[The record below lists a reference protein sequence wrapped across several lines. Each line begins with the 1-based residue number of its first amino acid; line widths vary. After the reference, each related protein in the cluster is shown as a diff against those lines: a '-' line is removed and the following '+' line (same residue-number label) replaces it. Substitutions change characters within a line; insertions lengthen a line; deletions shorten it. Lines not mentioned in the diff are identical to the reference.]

1 MGRKISGRHQP
12 EGDFLY
18 PIETAYQRL
27 LDEFENRAKV
37 ASEDKGA
44 ISNKIWRIEV
54 SLEPVD
60 LISWL
65 HHQDFE
71 EKIYWSNRD
80 RTFEMCGIGS
90 ACLISGNEAV
100 DYPHLFN
107 RIDALLRSSEQNV
120 RCFGGL
126 AFDQNQRPDA
136 AWRHFPKYRFA
147 VPKLEIVR
155 NGDRYVLA
163 LNFEINGSLDSS
175 GQIGSLHNDILKLR
189 LPEPLAFTAAP
200 QVLSREDLPDLDS
213 WLNNVK
219 TALRLFDENELQKI
233 VLARKSILRFGREMD
248 PTQLLYLLAVNNF
261 KAFHFYFQLRH
272 NYAFLGITPELLYKR
287 DGDEIFSEA
296 IAGTRPR
303 GGNDAEDNA
312 FGDDLLN
319 SDKDLREHRWVSD
332 MVNGSL
338 KPLCTSI
345 DVLEKETLLKL
356 SHVQHL
362 CTQYRGALSNSTSDG
377 EILSILHPT
386 PAVGGIPREK
396 SMARI
401 AEMEP
406 FYRGWYAGP
415 VGWISKESAEFVV
428 AIRSALATGPTLSL
442 FAGSG
447 IVKGSLPEKEWE
459 ETENKI
465 LNFTRLFSPQ

>member
-1 MGRKISGRHQP
+1 MHELEAAYRQLHDAF
-12 EGDFLY
+12 EL
-18 PIETAYQRL
+18 ETI
-27 LDEFENRAKV
+27 KM
-37 ASEDKGA
+37 ASEDTEA
-44 ISNKIWRIEV
+44 VSNKIHRIEIPV
-54 SLEPVD
+54 EPVD

-71 EKIYWSNRD
+71 EKIYWSNRN
-80 RTFEMCGIGS
+80 RTFEMCGVGS

-100 DYPHLFN
+100 DYPCLFD
-107 RIDALLRSSEQNV
+107 RIDALLKSSDQNV

-126 AFDQNQRPDA
+126 VFDQSQQPDE
-136 AWRHFPKYRFA
+136 AWQHFSKYRFA
-147 VPKLEIVR
+147 VPKFEIVR
-155 NGDRYVLA
+155 NENWYMLA
-163 LNFEINGSLDSS
+163 LNFEIDDSRALQEQTGSLR
-175 GQIGSLHNDILKLR
+175 NDILRLR
-189 LPEPLAFTAAP
+189 PPKPLVLKTTP
-200 QVLSREDLPDLDS
+200 KVLSREDLPNLDS

-248 PTQLLYLLAVNNF
+248 PTQLLHLLAVNNF
-261 KAFHFYFQLRH
+261 KAFHFYFQLRR

-287 DGDEIFSEA
+287 NGDEIFSEA

-303 GGNDAEDNA
+303 GGSDAEDNA

-332 MVNGSL
+332 MVNDSL
-338 KPLCTSI
+338 KPLCTTI
-345 DVLEKETLLKL
+345 DVLEKEILLKL

-362 CTQYRGALSNSTSDG
+362 YTQYRGVLDNNTSDG
-377 EILSILHPT
+377 EILSIFHPT
-386 PAVGGIPREK
+386 PAVGGIPRQK
-396 SMARI
+396 SMAKI

-415 VGWISKESAEFVV
+415 VGWMSKESAEFVV
-428 AIRSALATGPTLSL
+428 AIRSALAIGQTLSL